1 MTHRHVVVGVDGSVV
16 SVRALDWAADEAA
29 RRGVALHVVYAVPDR
44 DEAGPVLASA
54 AARVRARR
62 PRLPLL
68 TVAAEGDA
76 VRALAGASRAAAL
89 TVVGTRG
96 LGGIAGRLLGSVS
109 LRLAAHA
116 HGPLVVVRGD
126 RPCDRPGDVL
136 LGLADD
142 ADDAGTDAAGF
153 AFQEAERRG
162 ARLRVLHAAA
172 HRHGMPEPPAPVPAS
187 APGRGRAAR
196 RERAAKAVPRPG
208 PAGPRE
214 RRLRPV
220 DGEAGARTAPAR
232 ALLEA
237 TREAAVVVVAA
248 QRRDGRFRPHPHSLA
263 HTLLHRSHCPV
274 AVIPAR

>member
-29 RRGVALHVVYAVPDR
+29 RRGLALHVVYAVPDR

-62 PRLPLL
+62 ARLPLL

-76 VRALAGASRAAAL
+76 VRVLAGASRAAAL
-89 TVVGTRG
+89 TVVGNRG
-96 LGGIAGRLLGSVS
+96 LGGIAGRVLGSVS

-116 HGPLVVVRGD
+116 CGPLVVVRGD
-126 RPCDRPGDVL
+126 RPCDRRGDVL
-136 LGLADD
+136 LGLEDD
-142 ADDAGTDAAGF
+142 PGTDAAAF

-162 ARLRVLHAAA
+162 ARLRVLHVAA
-172 HRHGMPEPPAPVPAS
+172 HQHGTPEPPAPVPAS
-187 APGRGRAAR
+187 APVRERSGR
-196 RERAAKAVPRPG
+196 RERAAQAVPRPG
-208 PAGPRE
+208 PAGPRGP
-214 RRLRPV
+214 RHPAA
-220 DGEAGARTAPAR
+220 DGDAGARTAPAL

-237 TREAAVVVVAA
+237 TREAAVVVVPA
-248 QRRDGRFRPHPHSLA
+248 QRRDGRLRPHPHSLT